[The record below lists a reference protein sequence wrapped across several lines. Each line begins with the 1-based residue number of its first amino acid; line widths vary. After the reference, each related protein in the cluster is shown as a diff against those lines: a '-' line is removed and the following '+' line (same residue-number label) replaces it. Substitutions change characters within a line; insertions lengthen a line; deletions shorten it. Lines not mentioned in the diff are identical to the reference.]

1 MIMIIRHD
9 QQHKARDASQTA
21 AAELDDVTCDD
32 SRSAPDH
39 DAPVHPADPERLHL
53 VRVQDA
59 VVRVLG
65 HAAATCTAHTTVI
78 STMTSLA
85 LVSRH
90 AYMHA

>member
-1 MIMIIRHD
+1 MIGAHD
-9 QQHKARDASQTA
+9 VRSSSDA
-21 AAELDDVTCDD
+21 
-32 SRSAPDH
+32 

-78 STMTSLA
+78 STITSLA
-85 LVSRH
+85 LIGRH
-90 AYMHA
+90 VYMHA